1 MAHLARASAVVLL
14 SLVVSPRGTQ
24 KGGETDATLV
34 GTADAYLKTELSST
48 RIPGMAVCVVRRGN
62 VVLAKG
68 YGFANMELSGPAS
81 EHTIFELASLTK
93 PFTAAAIMIL
103 VEAGRISLEDR
114 LPKYF
119 AGAPPSWTNVS
130 VEHLLRHTSGFGDF
144 FSIPELRS
152 KADFAWEREIEF
164 TDLLPLLFHV
174 PIQSEPGEKW
184 SYSNLG
190 YYLLGLI
197 IEKVSGEPYEDFL
210 KRRVLDPLHMTE
222 TQRMARRAII
232 QQRASGYTWQDQVLR
247 NAAYTSITWAYS
259 EGGLVSSASDLAKA
273 DDGLFGEKLLKRATL
288 EQMWQPSKL
297 RDGTVANY
305 GIGWNVGSDPR
316 RRQVY
321 HSGNKPGFSAITRH
335 YLDESLTVVVLANV
349 DNASVAGGDVGAIS
363 YHVSDIFLR
372 STPPR

>member
-1 MAHLARASAVVLL
+1 MSHLARASAVVLL
-14 SLVVSPRGTQ
+14 SLVVLPTSAQ
-24 KGGETDATLV
+24 KGGETDATLA
-34 GTADAYLKTELSST
+34 GAADAYLKTELSST

-68 YGFANMELSGPAS
+68 YGFANMELSVPAS

-93 PFTAAAIMIL
+93 PFTAGAIMML
-103 VEAGRISLEDR
+103 VEEGRLSLEDR

-152 KADFAWEREIEF
+152 KSGFAWEREIEMPDF
-164 TDLLPLLFHV
+164 LPILFRV

-197 IEKVSGEPYEDFL
+197 IEKVSGESYEDFL
-210 KRRVLDPLHMTE
+210 KRRVLEPLHMTE
-222 TQRMARRAII
+222 TRRMSRMAIVPE
-232 QQRASGYTWQDQVLR
+232 RASGYTWYDQVLR
-247 NAAYTSITWAYS
+247 NAAYTSVSWAYS
-259 EGGLVSSASDLAKA
+259 EGGLVSSASDLAKVEE
-273 DDGLFGEKLLKRATL
+273 GFFGEKLLTRPTL
-288 EQMWQPSKL
+288 ERMWQPSRL
-297 RDGTVANY
+297 TDGTVANY

-321 HSGNKPGFSAITRH
+321 HSGNKPGFAAIIHR

-349 DNASVAGGDVGAIS
+349 DNARGADGDVGAIS

-372 STPPR
+372 QATPR

>member
-1 MAHLARASAVVLL
+1 MLHLTRASVVVLL
-14 SLVVSPRGTQ
+14 LLVTASMAAQHIDP
-24 KGGETDATLV
+24 DAASTRV
-34 GTADAYLKTELSST
+34 ADAYLTTELSAK
-48 RIPGMAVCVVRRGN
+48 RVPGMSVCVVRHGK
-62 VVLAKG
+62 VVLANG
-68 YGFANMELSGPAS
+68 YGFANVELSTPAS
-81 EHTIFELASLTK
+81 EHTIFELASVTK
-93 PFTAAAIMIL
+93 PFTATAIMIL
-103 VEAGRISLEDR
+103 LEAGRVSLDDR

-119 AGAPPSWTNVS
+119 PGAPASWTNVS

-152 KADFAWEREIEF
+152 TSDFAWEREINM
-164 TDLLPLLFHV
+164 TDLLPILFRV
-174 PIQSEPGEKW
+174 PIQSEPGERW

-197 IEKVSGEPYEDFL
+197 IEQVSGEPYEEFL

-222 TQRMARRAII
+222 TRRMARRAII
-232 QQRASGYTWQDQVLR
+232 QERASGYTWQNQVLR

-273 DDGLFGEKLLKRATL
+273 DDGLFGEKLLKRATR
-288 EQMWQPSKL
+288 EQMWQPSNL
-297 RDGTVANY
+297 RDGTVGNY
-305 GIGWNVGSDPR
+305 GMGWNVGSDPR

-321 HSGNKPGFSAITRH
+321 HSGNKPGFSAIIRH

-363 YHVSDIFLR
+363 YHVADIVLR